1 MSNKESPTVNTD
13 ETDNYHGLHPRTALV
28 YLSITLIT
36 ATQILNL
43 VGSGAFA
50 SNVVAVVGGSS
61 EQIWLSQVLA
71 ILTCVFGP
79 PFSQAADLWG
89 RKWFIIIGALCGFVG
104 SIIIARSTSMG
115 MAIAG
120 EAICGLGFGTQPL
133 LYAVAS
139 EILPR
144 RYRPIAQGG
153 MNVAIN
159 MAGAFGLLVGSVII
173 KEHSEGFRIYWY
185 LSAGLMGVSALVCF
199 LLYNPSPRPLQLS
212 LTLNE
217 KLARLDWVGYFLLVS
232 GIVLFG
238 MALTWSDNPYS
249 WGDAHILAPFV
260 LGLAFL
266 LGLAIHNGFYKR
278 NGLFHHA
285 LFQKDR
291 NFALAM
297 LAMFVEGMS
306 FFAANNF
313 FALEMSVL
321 FETDP
326 VRVGL
331 RFSIVFFTAILSASC
346 VAAYSSA
353 RKDIRTPTV
362 LSFVAFLIFD
372 VLMATVDLS
381 SSTNAWGYPA
391 FLGLGI
397 GGCLVCI
404 VTAAQLSSPPD
415 HIAIS
420 SGLIIATRS
429 LGGSIALP
437 IYNAVFNSHISK
449 DLPRDVANAVLP
461 LGLSQTVLPDFIAA
475 LSANDQAALTSIPG
489 VTPQIISAGAHGLKT
504 AYVSSLRYL
513 WVVSGAFA
521 LLAAISSCFFINP
534 KRDLSLLHVD
544 VPLEIES
551 NEPNIKP

>member
-1 MSNKESPTVNTD
+1 
-13 ETDNYHGLHPRTALV
+13 
-28 YLSITLIT
+28 
-36 ATQILNL
+36 
-43 VGSGAFA
+43 
-50 SNVVAVVGGSS
+50 
-61 EQIWLSQVLA
+61 
-71 ILTCVFGP
+71 
-79 PFSQAADLWG
+79 
-89 RKWFIIIGALCGFVG
+89 
-104 SIIIARSTSMG
+104 MG

-133 LYAVAS
+133 LYTVAS

-217 KLARLDWVGYFLLVS
+217 KLERLDWVGYFLLVS

-285 LFQKDR
+285 LFKKDR

-313 FALEMSVL
+313 FALEMSLL

-346 VAAYSSA
+346 VATYASA
-353 RKDIRTPTV
+353 KKDIRTPTV

-372 VLMATVDLS
+372 GQCANTFPSGDIYLCGTNNRTSSHGYRRLEQLNQRLGTPSLS
-381 SSTNAWGYPA
+381 WSWDRWL
-391 FLGLGI
+391 F
-397 GGCLVCI
+397 
-404 VTAAQLSSPPD
+404 
-415 HIAIS
+415 
-420 SGLIIATRS
+420 S
-429 LGGSIALP
+429 LHSHGGSA
-437 IYNAVFNSHISK
+437 
-449 DLPRDVANAVLP
+449 R
-461 LGLSQTVLPDFIAA
+461 
-475 LSANDQAALTSIPG
+475 
-489 VTPQIISAGAHGLKT
+489 
-504 AYVSSLRYL
+504 
-513 WVVSGAFA
+513 
-521 LLAAISSCFFINP
+521 LAAGLYCHLKWLDYCYTISWRIDHLAYLQFCIQLAHLQGPTAGRGECSTSVGP
-534 KRDLSLLHVD
+534 
-544 VPLEIES
+544 
-551 NEPNIKP
+551 

>member
-1 MSNKESPTVNTD
+1 MSNKESSRRVEFVTSPSSPPIADLSEVNTD
-13 ETDNYHGLHPRTALV
+13 ETDNYHGLHARTALV

-36 ATQILNL
+36 AAQILNL

-50 SNVVAVVGGSS
+50 SNVAAVVGGSS

-71 ILTCVFGP
+71 ILTCV
-79 PFSQAADLWG
+79 
-89 RKWFIIIGALCGFVG
+89 
-104 SIIIARSTSMG
+104 IIIARSTSMG

-133 LYAVAS
+133 LYTVAS

-217 KLARLDWVGYFLLVS
+217 KLERLDWVGYFLLVS

-285 LFQKDR
+285 LFKKDR

-313 FALEMSVL
+313 FALEMSLL

-346 VAAYSSA
+346 VATYASA
-353 RKDIRTPTV
+353 KKDIRTPTV

-381 SSTNAWGYPA
+381 SSTNAWGHPV

-404 VTAAQLSSPPD
+404 VTAAQLGSPPD
-415 HIAIS
+415 YIAIS

-429 LGGSIALP
+429 LGGSITLP
-437 IYNAVFNSHISK
+437 IYNSVFNSHISK

-461 LGLSQTVLPDFIAA
+461 LGLKQAVLPDFIAA
-475 LSANDQAALTSIPG
+475 LSANDQAALISILG

-504 AYVSSLRYL
+504 A
-513 WVVSGAFA
+513 
-521 LLAAISSCFFINP
+521 ICFFSTLRVGSIWCIFIAGRN
-534 KRDLSLLHVD
+534 L
-544 VPLEIES
+544 
-551 NEPNIKP
+551 